1 MSRGKEFSKA
11 LVEARK
17 AHGFPSAYAFYRA
30 RAGNRTLGM
39 TFGKYL
45 GLEKGRSLPKPFRLE
60 RLLSALGLL
69 PSSRDAR
76 ALVRAYLT
84 DLMGS
89 EVLLKPLLEAGP
101 AGAAISDTRSFEERA
116 AKQALDQ
123 RRVELTMDQLKLLAS
138 SLSVHVCQ
146 ALIKTSAEGYTIAG
160 LARAAA
166 VPVKEAKRAVAALER
181 AKLAKLEKG
190 KVFSPYVW
198 NQLGRPKPTAA
209 LAGVF
214 GAYQK
219 YRAVWQKRGSVVHA
233 SNLIIRTP
241 RRSIERYFEH
251 MDVALEQAGIYADNS
266 KREGSGLYLIE
277 GRVTRLPAGD

>member
-1 MSRGKEFSKA
+1 MARPREFAKA
-11 LVEARK
+11 LVESRK
-17 AHGFPSAYAFYRA
+17 TQGFPSAYAFYRA
-30 RAGNRTLGM
+30 RNGNKTLGM

-76 ALVRAYLT
+76 VLVRAYLS

-89 EVLLKPLLEAGP
+89 ELLLKPLFDSGP
-101 AGAAISDTRSFEERA
+101 TGTAIADTRSFEERA
-116 AKQALDQ
+116 AKQALEH

-138 SLSVHVCQ
+138 SLSVHVVQ
-146 ALIKTSAEGYTIAG
+146 ALIKTWAEGYTMAE
-160 LARAAA
+160 LARAAG
-166 VPVKEAKRAVAALER
+166 VPVSEAKKAVSALEK
-181 AKLAKLEKG
+181 AKLAKVEKG
-190 KVFSPYVW
+190 KVFSPYVH

-219 YRAVWQKRGSVVHA
+219 YRAAWQERGSVVHA

-241 RRSIERYFEH
+241 RRNIERYFEH
-251 MDVALEQAGIYADNS
+251 LDVALEHAGIYADNY

-277 GRVTRLPAGD
+277 GRVTKLPAGD